1 MEQDDKEGDSTGDG
15 AVEKLAPDED
25 GAAATVT
32 LVKPAAKRAASDTPV
47 QLVSHASTLASA
59 TMEGAQAS
67 PRVSTRAPISVR
79 AAGSLPGVA
88 G

>member
-1 MEQDDKEGDSTGDG
+1 MEQNDKEGDSTGDA

-32 LVKPAAKRAASDTPV
+32 LVKPAAKGAASDTPV
-47 QLVSHASTLASA
+47 QLVSQASA

-67 PRVSTRAPISVR
+67 PRVARRGPTSVR